1 MTLSRTASN
10 DGGAARDVARMS
22 RDEPPRGRPEKPP
35 PLDEDPGKGQF
46 YFPGRP
52 KGCLVLLALLAC
64 AAGAVACV
72 R

>member
-1 MTLSRTASN
+1 
-10 DGGAARDVARMS
+10 MS
-22 RDEPPRGRPEKPP
+22 RGDGPPGRPDKPP

-52 KGCLVLLALLAC
+52 KGCLLLLALALV
-64 AAGAVACV
+64 AAGAAASV

>member
-1 MTLSRTASN
+1 MS
-10 DGGAARDVARMS
+10 S
-22 RDEPPRGRPEKPP
+22 RDAPPGRPDKPP

-52 KGCLVLLALLAC
+52 KGCLVLLALALVV
-64 AAGAVACV
+64 AGAVAGV

>member
-1 MTLSRTASN
+1 
-10 DGGAARDVARMS
+10 MS
-22 RDEPPRGRPEKPP
+22 REDAPPGKPDKPP

-52 KGCLVLLALLAC
+52 KGCLLLLALGLA
-64 AAGAVACV
+64 AAGAVAGI

>member
-1 MTLSRTASN
+1 
-10 DGGAARDVARMS
+10 MS
-22 RDEPPRGRPEKPP
+22 RGDGPAGRPDKPP

-52 KGCLVLLALLAC
+52 KGCVLLLALALV